1 MTEKIQLYRSIFR
14 GREDVYGSGTCIRK
28 QLTDDIISDHING
41 INRIGIYPLI
51 NKNQTLFIV
60 VDIDKD
66 IPLLAKDYY
75 DRAKHY
81 LLPTYIERSKSK
93 GYHCWHFFI
102 NPIEAKKARIL
113 IKEILSEIELN
124 TEIFPKQDETDDV
137 GNFIYLPLFNEGKD
151 GRTVFVDPDNGF
163 EPYPDQW
170 EVLRNIKKIIPEQV
184 EGIIELNDFQNKE
197 LHEIETPQS
206 EKWIFQTL
214 NGIHEGEGRNDACFK
229 LSRYYISKLP
239 PDVAWQ
245 TMQIWNSKNIPPLS
259 EKEFQITF
267 NSALKYQK
275 DNHEQIKIENNITEK
290 ACPPSTEKPKNLSQK
305 NPFPKISNEIFNS
318 YMDVLI
324 EVTEAPKSYHFF
336 SFAAIMGML
345 LGKNVYLSYARPL
358 YPNMFVLLV
367 GRSGLDRKDT
377 AISYA
382 TDLLRSI
389 TTEVQI
395 LPTITSYEGLL
406 LAMGHNETELGIQH
420 EITLVAMSEFD
431 ALMRK
436 SRSESV
442 SNLIPSLCNLYDC
455 PNEAR
460 VITKSEPIRVI
471 NPFLSIVAGIQPD
484 IVEEAFRTGDVHGGF
499 AGRIMYVLDTTDKDI
514 PLPMKYNI
522 NHWNSLISEL
532 SHIKANNKKQHE
544 IKLSN
549 KSIPLWKEFYVWYR
563 SNDQKIDLLNTL
575 NARITNH
582 VLKIAMLFAVSED
595 SSEIDIIHLENAI
608 EIGKWL
614 IENNKNLFGGL
625 GQTAYG
631 RLESR
636 IIDILSESSKT
647 KRELRHRL
655 GGRVTSDILVK
666 VIESLKK
673 ADVIAEKLV
682 KMPSGQVSKK
692 LFLLAS

>member
-1 MTEKIQLYRSIFR
+1 LTEKIQLYRSIFR
-14 GREDVYGSGTCIRK
+14 GRDDVYGSGNCIRK
-28 QLTDDIISDHING
+28 QLTDDIISDHLNG

-66 IPLLAKDYY
+66 IPLIAKDYY

-93 GYHCWHFFI
+93 GYHCWHFFT

-137 GNFIYLPLFNEGKD
+137 GNFIYLPLFNEGKE

-163 EPYPDQW
+163 VPYPNQW

-184 EGIIELNDFQNKE
+184 DGIIELNDFHNKE
-197 LHEIETPQS
+197 LQETDTPQS

-214 NGIHEGEGRNDACFK
+214 NSIHEGEGRNNACFK
-229 LSRYYISKLP
+229 LSRYYLSKLP

-245 TMQIWNSKNIPPLS
+245 TMQIWNSKNIPPLN
-259 EKEFQITF
+259 EKEFQNTF

-275 DNHEQIKIENNITEK
+275 DNHKQVEVKNSN
-290 ACPPSTEKPKNLSQK
+290 PEKPAQK
-305 NPFPKISNEIFNS
+305 NPFPEINNDIFNE
-318 YMDVLI
+318 YMDILT

-345 LGKNVYLSYARPL
+345 LGKNAFISYSRPL

-377 AISYA
+377 AISFA
-382 TDLLRSI
+382 TDLLRSV
-389 TTEVQI
+389 TTDVQI
-395 LPTITSYEGLL
+395 LPSISSYEGLL

-431 ALMRK
+431 ALLRK

-460 VITKSEPIRVI
+460 VITKTEPIRVI

-484 IVEEAFRTGDVHGGF
+484 IVEEAFKAGDVHGGF
-499 AGRIMYVLDTTDKDI
+499 AGRIMYILDTTDKNI
-514 PLPMKYNI
+514 PLPTKYDVNR
-522 NHWNSLISEL
+522 WNSLISML
-532 SHIKANNKKQHE
+532 SHIKANNKKQRE
-544 IKLSN
+544 MKLSDN
-549 KSIPLWKEFYVWYR
+549 SISLWKDFYVWYR

-582 VLKIAMLFAVSED
+582 VLKIAMLFAVSDD
-595 SSEIDIIHLENAI
+595 SSEISIIHLENAI
-608 EIGKWL
+608 EVGKWL

-625 GQTAYG
+625 GQSTNG
-631 RLESR
+631 RLETR
-636 IIDILSESSKT
+636 IIDILGESPKT

-655 GGRVTSDILVK
+655 GGRVTADILVK
-666 VIESLKK
+666 VIENLKK
-673 ADVIAEKLV
+673 ADVITEKQV
-682 KMPSGQVSKK
+682 KMSSGQVSKK
-692 LFLLAS
+692 LYLLAS